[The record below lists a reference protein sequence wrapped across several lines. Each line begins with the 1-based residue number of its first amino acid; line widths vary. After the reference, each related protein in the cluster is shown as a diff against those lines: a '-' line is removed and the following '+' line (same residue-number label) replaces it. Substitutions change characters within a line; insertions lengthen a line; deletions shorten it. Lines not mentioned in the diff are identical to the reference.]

1 MNSLADVF
9 WAMIMFY
16 FVFMIIWIFIR
27 LFADIF
33 RRQDL
38 TGLWKVIWI
47 VVLFWI
53 PFLGAM
59 IYIFSRPKLDTDTDV
74 FARHRRAGRPGTAAG
89 RDREPV
95 HRGRDRQA
103 GGAPR
108 LRRHHPG
115 RVRRRQGEG
124 AGRLMASCEAW
135 NQGRHAAR
143 TADHHRPAFT
153 SQPRQPTHK
162 EVP

>member
-38 TGLWKVIWI
+38 SGAWKVIWI
-47 VVLFWI
+47 LVLFWI

-59 IYIFSRPKLDTDTDV
+59 IYIFSRDPSSPRIPTSSG
-74 FARHRRAGRPGTAAG
+74 RRP
-89 RDREPV
+89 PPS
-95 HRGRDRQA
+95 H
-103 GGAPR
+103 
-108 LRRHHPG
+108 
-115 RVRRRQGEG
+115 
-124 AGRLMASCEAW
+124 
-135 NQGRHAAR
+135 
-143 TADHHRPAFT
+143 
-153 SQPRQPTHK
+153 QPQP
-162 EVP
+162 

>member
-16 FVFMIIWIFIR
+16 FVFMIIWMFIR

-38 TGLWKVIWI
+38 TGPWKVIWI
-47 VVLFWI
+47 LVLFWI

-74 FARHRRAGRPGTAAG
+74 FATAPAVPAAPAQPQAATVSPSAADEIAKLAAL
-89 RDREPV
+89 RDS
-95 HRGRDRQA
+95 
-103 GGAPR
+103 GAITPA
-108 LRRHHPG
+108 
-115 RVRRRQGEG
+115 EFD
-124 AGRLMASCEAW
+124 
-135 NQGRHAAR
+135 AAK
-143 TADHHRPAFT
+143 AKALD
-153 SQPRQPTHK
+153 
-162 EVP
+162 

>member
-47 VVLFWI
+47 LVLFWI

-74 FARHRRAGRPGTAAG
+74 FATA
-89 RDREPV
+89 P
-95 HRGRDRQA
+95 
-103 GGAPR
+103 
-108 LRRHHPG
+108 
-115 RVRRRQGEG
+115 
-124 AGRLMASCEAW
+124 
-135 NQGRHAAR
+135 AAAAQPAAVSPS
-143 TADHHRPAFT
+143 TADEITKLAALRDSGAIT
-153 SQPRQPTHK
+153 SAEFEAAK
-162 EVP
+162 SKMLA